1 MKKVLGLILE
11 LNPFHNGHKYFIDKA
26 IEKVNPD
33 IVIAIISGNYTMRG
47 EASVVD
53 KWTKTKLLLE
63 SKVEI
68 VLELPFISAINSA
81 DFFALNS
88 ISILNKF
95 KITDLAF
102 GVELDNLEK
111 LKKMKDII
119 DSDLFNSAIK
129 EKLNTG
135 LSYSASAFKVLN
147 ELVHDLEITE
157 NFTLPNNTLG
167 IQYLRSIEKLNKN
180 IKVHLIKRIDNNY
193 YDKHTTNK
201 ISSATSLRVL
211 LEEDKNIEDFIPSF
225 NENLNFYNP
234 KLIEDN
240 ILYLLKYNFY
250 NNHISHFSNIFGVSE
265 GIENRIYSF
274 LDKINSYQELIDN
287 VKTKRYTPN
296 KIKRLILHI
305 IMNTNIKYQDKAN
318 FYLRVLGASNS
329 GFEYINTLPKTTKSK
344 IITSFKNKEDNEL
357 VQLELKASKIYS
369 LLTDQKDLYLNEF
382 KVPVTGGRNDN

>member
-63 SKVEI
+63 SKVDI

-369 LLTDQKDLYLNEF
+369 LLIDQKDLYLNEF